1 VQDPGTG
8 EKKVKAFKHFNAT
21 SVDDAIALMRTSKGN
36 ANLIAGGTDLL
47 GVLKDEILPDYPEA
61 LINIKTIPGLD
72 GVEENK
78 KGMKIGALTKLVDV
92 VAHPLVR
99 KRYPILSE
107 AAEAVATPEIRNM
120 ATLGG
125 NLCQDTRCWYYRY
138 PHHMGGRIICYRK
151 EKAPCQAVKGDNR
164 YHAIMGGKACFAV
177 CPSDTAIALTALD
190 AELEIKGPQKVRKVS
205 VNEFF
210 TPLGNILEPDEL
222 LTHIQIPAPTAGVHQ
237 VFLKYTL
244 RKPVDFAIVSV
255 AAAVTIQA
263 GICKD
268 ARIVLGAVGPTPVR
282 AIDSEK
288 CLIGKVASEESIA
301 EAARAAVKDAK
312 PMRMNAY
319 KVEITEVLVKRAL
332 LSVLQSSDAK

>member
-1 VQDPGTG
+1 
-8 EKKVKAFKHFNAT
+8 VKAFKHINAT
-21 SVDDAIALMRTSKGN
+21 SVDDAISLMRSYDGR
-36 ANLIAGGTDLL
+36 ANLNAGGTDLL
-47 GVLKDEILPDYPEA
+47 GVLKDEILPAYPEA

-72 GVEENK
+72 EVEENK
-78 KGMKIGALTKLVDV
+78 KGLKIGTLTKLVDLI
-92 VAHPLVR
+92 AHPLIR
-99 KRYPILSE
+99 KRYPLLSK

-151 EKAPCQAVKGDNR
+151 AKGPCQAIKGDNR

-190 AELEIKGPQKVRKVS
+190 AEIEIIGPQKVRKLAVDQ
-205 VNEFF
+205 FF
-210 TPLGNILEPDEL
+210 TTHGNILETDEL
-222 LTHIQIPAPTAGVHQ
+222 LTHIQIPDPAAGVRQ
-237 VFLKYTL
+237 TFLKFTL
-244 RKPVDFAIVSV
+244 RKPVDFAIASV
-255 AAAVTIQA
+255 AAVVMMED

-268 ARIVLGAVGPTPVR
+268 ARIVLGAVAPTPVR

-288 CLIGKVASEESIA
+288 CLKGKALSEEVIA

-312 PMRMNAY
+312 PMLMNAY
-319 KVEITEVLVKRAL
+319 KVEITRTLAKRAL
-332 LSVLQSSDAK
+332 LSFLQSDSAK

>member
-1 VQDPGTG
+1 M
-8 EKKVKAFKHFNAT
+8 KAFKHINAT
-21 SVDDAIALMRTSKGN
+21 SVDDAISLMRSSKCN

-61 LINIKTIPGLD
+61 VINIKTIPGLD
-72 GVEENK
+72 EVEENK
-78 KGMKIGALTKLVDV
+78 KGLKIGALIKLVDV
-92 VAHPLVR
+92 VAHPLIR

-120 ATLGG
+120 ASLGG
-125 NLCQDTRCWYYRY
+125 NLSQDTRCWYYRY
-138 PHHMGGRIICYRK
+138 PHHMGGRIICHRK
-151 EKAPCQAVKGDNR
+151 AKGPCQAIKGDNR

-190 AELEIKGPQKVRKVS
+190 AEIEIKGPQKVRKVS
-205 VNEFF
+205 VNEFY
-210 TPLGNILEPDEL
+210 TPRGNILEPGEL
-222 LTHIQIPAPTAGVHQ
+222 LTNIQIPIPAPGVRQ
-237 VFLKYTL
+237 TFLKFTL

-255 AAAVTIQA
+255 AAVVTMQD

-268 ARIVLGAVGPTPVR
+268 ARIVLGAVAPTPVR

-288 CLIGKVASEESIA
+288 CLKGKVASEEDIA

-319 KVEITEVLVKRAL
+319 KVEITKTLVKRAL
-332 LSVLQSSDAK
+332 LPILLPASSK